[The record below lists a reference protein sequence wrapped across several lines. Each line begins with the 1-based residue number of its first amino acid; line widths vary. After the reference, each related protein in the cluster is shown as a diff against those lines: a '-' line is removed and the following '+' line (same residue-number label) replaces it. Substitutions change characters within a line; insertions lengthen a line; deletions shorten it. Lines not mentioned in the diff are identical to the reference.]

1 MYHTGSETDSLINQ
15 AHQNDEQYI
24 DLLEHDYIVTSHKDG
39 RTQLMQRTKYNY
51 PRKKLGYSKFK
62 DLFYKIDD
70 VPDSKKSDTLPN
82 NLVVLF
88 AHMNWGPGGKY
99 YDSAN
104 VIERVGANYFEDLQ
118 RSLVKNTYIL
128 RLPDFN
134 ISHGSHYESTPNFPD
149 YEEQVQGLLKKF
161 RKDLNV
167 SHDRVVLYGGSKAG
181 TGALVHGVLG
191 DYHAV
196 ACDPIIN
203 ATKYNEDSDRHFVK
217 NFRPA
222 DLSSKINGAKK
233 GNRREKVIIAN
244 RFVEFNFQN
253 SQKVNGGAIRL
264 IDLNDPTIVKHPRV
278 TPESVPEQLALM
290 NIMLDGH
297 KTIGNRRF
305 GLKKLIGK

>member
-1 MYHTGSETDSLINQ
+1 M
-15 AHQNDEQYI
+15 
-24 DLLEHDYIVTSHKDG
+24 
-39 RTQLMQRTKYNY
+39 
-51 PRKKLGYSKFK
+51 
-62 DLFYKIDD
+62 
-70 VPDSKKSDTLPN
+70 
-82 NLVVLF
+82 
-88 AHMNWGPGGKY
+88 
-99 YDSAN
+99 
-104 VIERVGANYFEDLQ
+104 
-118 RSLVKNTYIL
+118 
-128 RLPDFN
+128 RLTDFN
-134 ISHGSHYESTPNFPD
+134 ISHGSHYVSTPNFPD

-203 ATKYNEDSDRHFVK
+203 ATKYNEDSNRHFVK

-297 KTIGNRRF
+297 KIIENHRF
-305 GLKKLIGK
+305 GLKKLIGKSSSRGFVIFGIFTIAVIKSFASMASIEGCVSPSWTPIFLYSEGYALREAL